1 MSEIV
6 NVHQLVR
13 LIDGWE
19 SGQGKRSELLAST
32 IKSLIDRGRLPA
44 GVRMP
49 SERLVATTLGVARVT
64 VSDAFNILRDVGALS
79 SRAGV
84 GTFVSSMGSTVSAGG
99 DARLQSFLQVR
110 GSDRIDLRNAA
121 PPAVPMVGEVMAD
134 LPFENIEPLL
144 RSHGYVPQGL
154 DGLIEAICIYYTN
167 LGLPTRYE
175 EVLVTAGAQQAVHLV
190 ASCVIV
196 PGDTVV
202 VEDPTF
208 RGGIE
213 CLRSIGARLVGVQSG
228 VEGVDL
234 DELETSFRRYRPR
247 LALLMTTVHNP
258 TGTSISE
265 SKRRSIGALAD
276 RYNVTVVDD
285 ASTSDLLF
293 SDELPRP
300 MAAFSDNCITI
311 GSASK
316 SFWGG
321 LRIGWIRARA
331 QVLGGLLA
339 AKGAEDLGTSI
350 PAQLI
355 TSRLLPHIDRA
366 RAFRRASL
374 QAALQ
379 AVMDDVAIHLPKSSV
394 KRPTGGASLWLRL
407 PEGLSASVVCAA
419 ASRDGVDL
427 LPGPTFSISHSFDDH
442 IRIGYAA
449 PRMLIADG
457 IARLGR
463 TIQRLRPA

>member
-1 MSEIV
+1 MSDVV
-6 NVHQLVR
+6 NMHQLVR
-13 LIDGWE
+13 LMGGWE
-19 SGQGKRSELLAST
+19 TGEGKRCELLANS
-32 IKSLIDRGRLPA
+32 IKLLIDNGRLPA
-44 GVRMP
+44 GARMP
-49 SERLVATTLGVARVT
+49 SERIVASTLGVARVT
-64 VSDAFNILRDVGALS
+64 ASEAFNILRDVGALS

-110 GSDRIDLRNAA
+110 SPGRVDLRNAA

-134 LPFENIEPLL
+134 FPMEIIEPLL
-144 RSHGYVPQGL
+144 QSHGYVPQGL
-154 DGLIEAICIYYTN
+154 DRLIEAICVYYTD
-167 LGLPTRYE
+167 LGLPTRHE

-190 ASCVIV
+190 ASCVLV

-213 CLRSIGARLVGVQSG
+213 SLRSIGARLVGVPTG
-228 VEGVDL
+228 ADGIDI
-234 DELETSFRRYRPR
+234 DELENNFRRYRPR

-258 TGTSISE
+258 MGTSSSE
-265 SKRRSIGALAD
+265 AKRRAIGVLAD
-276 RYNVTVVDD
+276 RYNVVVVDD

-293 SDELPRP
+293 AETLPRP
-300 MAAFSDNCITI
+300 MAAFSNKCITI

-321 LRIGWIRARA
+321 LRIGWIRASA
-331 QVLGGLLA
+331 QILGGLLA
-339 AKGAEDLGTSI
+339 AKGAEDLGTSL

-355 TSRLLPHIDRA
+355 TSRLLPRIEHA

-374 QAALQ
+374 NAALM
-379 AVMDDVAIHLPKSSV
+379 AVLEDIATYLPAGFTT

-407 PEGLSASVVCAA
+407 PPGLSASVICAA
-419 ASRDGVDL
+419 ASREGVDL
-427 LPGPTFSISHSFDDH
+427 LPGPTFSISHGFDDH
-442 IRIGYAA
+442 LRIGYAA
-449 PRMLIADG
+449 PRPVVSEG
-457 IARLGR
+457 IQRLGR
-463 TIQRLRPA
+463 TIERL